1 MKQMPALIAALIMT
15 AVLGLCMLGIGVSA
29 LTNRN
34 TAPLLTTPAAAASGA
49 SDISTAGDQVQQLQA
64 RINQY
69 QAREQQYQAQLNQL
83 EQKLNQEGQT
93 IQNFQQLLGALQ
105 AQGVILVQQDGTI
118 LIPRR

>member
-29 LTNRN
+29 LANRN
-34 TAPLLTTPAAAASGA
+34 TAPLLTTPAAAAPGA
-49 SDISTAGDQVQQLQA
+49 SDISTAGDQVKQLQA

-69 QAREQQYQAQLNQL
+69 QAREQQYQSQLNQL
-83 EQKLNQEGQT
+83 EQQLNQEGQT